1 MRIESEIVGNRSRDR
16 FESRWKKHF
25 SLSRSLFRY
34 FARSSIGSLIA
45 HKLESYP
52 IRAKSPR
59 KKERFVRVIRSLL
72 IEPRFEKLSMP
83 RGQDE
88 TIINRNKYR
97 RRLPRSR
104 LCAITRLFRKERAD
118 GTFSLE
124 FPSNPNA
131 FQSVYIMPSFSRS
144 KNDFFLIIF
153 VSSG

>member
-59 KKERFVRVIRSLL
+59 KKERFVRSNTFTLDRASVR
-72 IEPRFEKLSMP
+72 ETFDA